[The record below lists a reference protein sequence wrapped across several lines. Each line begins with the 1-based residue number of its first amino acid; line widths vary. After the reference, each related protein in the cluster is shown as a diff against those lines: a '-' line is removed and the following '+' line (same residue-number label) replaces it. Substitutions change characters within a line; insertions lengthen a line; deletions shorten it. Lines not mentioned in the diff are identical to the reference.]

1 MKTLCESYK
10 EEVERVK
17 KVYGELRALK
27 RIVRIRKRESL
38 RKKKY
43 KEIKNNELLE
53 ELSEGEKILE
63 EQIDELKEEVNKARV
78 LLC

>member
-1 MKTLCESYK
+1 M
-10 EEVERVK
+10 K

>member
-1 MKTLCESYK
+1 M
-10 EEVERVK
+10 
-17 KVYGELRALK
+17 
-27 RIVRIRKRESL
+27 